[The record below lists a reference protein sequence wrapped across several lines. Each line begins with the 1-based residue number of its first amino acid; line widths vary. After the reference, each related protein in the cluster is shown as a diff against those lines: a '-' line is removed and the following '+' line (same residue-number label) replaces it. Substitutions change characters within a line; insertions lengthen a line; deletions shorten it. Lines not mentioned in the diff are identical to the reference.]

1 MPLAHKLLYFL
12 NSFSIGLLAPV
23 LSLILCAHGASLE
36 TVSLFTGIFAVTVVV
51 TELPSGIISDLAG
64 RKKIFLLSH
73 VFSGLCFLV
82 MLFSREPVMLAAGC
96 LFLGFGR
103 SFSSG
108 TMEALVIEQALL
120 KKDVRLEQL
129 NSTLASLECGALVAG
144 SLAGGYLGHLAPT
157 YTLCL
162 LALIASEL
170 LILCFTIP
178 SVKETPLP
186 GQKKSLHKK
195 AVPGKTLQNETILNE
210 ALPDKTVPKKAA
222 LDKESG
228 PLSLLS
234 VVKSSNI
241 LLTIFLM
248 AIILGML
255 LSTVEIYW
263 QPAFLS
269 LLPEQFG
276 WMLGIVSGCGY
287 LGVIAGNFF
296 CSRFLYRK
304 GGAGSLKIRSY
315 FALCLLLP
323 LALLGMGFAPGWPLF
338 LIFYVLLYFLLGA
351 GNLIENTLLHTEA
364 DNRHRASMLS
374 VYSLASKSG
383 GMITSLLGALILRY
397 GSLQAVW
404 GILAG
409 IALVSALIVLVWR
422 KHISR

>member
-1 MPLAHKLLYFL
+1 MPQAHKLLYFL

-36 TVSLFTGIFAVTVVV
+36 TVSLFTGIFAVTVIV
-51 TELPSGIISDLAG
+51 TEIPSGIISDLAG

-73 VFSGLCFLV
+73 FFSGLCFLV
-82 MLFSREPVMLAAGC
+82 MLFSREPVMLAVGC
-96 LFLGFGR
+96 LFLGLGR

-108 TMEALVIEQALL
+108 TMEALVIEQAIQSQ
-120 KKDVRLEQL
+120 KVRIEQI

-144 SLAGGYLGHLAPT
+144 SLAGGYLGHLDPT

-178 SVKETPLP
+178 SVKEVPLP

-195 AVPGKTLQNETILNE
+195 TAPSKTAQSETLLNE
-210 ALPDKTVPKKAA
+210 ALPDKTVPEKAD
-222 LDKESG
+222 LNKESG

-269 LLPEQFG
+269 LLPDQFG

-287 LGVIAGNFF
+287 LGIIAGNFF

-315 FALCLLLP
+315 FALRLLLP

-404 GILAG
+404 GVLAG